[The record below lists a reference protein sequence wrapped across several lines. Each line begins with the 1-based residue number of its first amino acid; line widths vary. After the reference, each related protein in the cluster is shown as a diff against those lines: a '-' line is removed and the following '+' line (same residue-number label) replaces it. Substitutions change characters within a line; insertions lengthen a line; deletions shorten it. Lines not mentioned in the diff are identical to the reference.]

1 MESDGCRF
9 LLSNVYKK
17 RFEFRWDYL
26 NFAFLKIE

>member
-1 MESDGCRF
+1 MKGNWPLF

>member
-1 MESDGCRF
+1 MEGDSRRF

-26 NFAFLKIE
+26 NFAFL